1 MANQIHLSQGILY
14 FQKENS
20 VPPRSP
26 KEVFNPHG
34 LIGGLGCTI
43 MNREIWPFVI
53 CVNKQLKKISCNRHP
68 ILMMHSF
75 KEVFQIGRQL

>member
-1 MANQIHLSQGILY
+1 MANQIHLKVANQPRH
-14 FQKENS
+14 FKFPKREF
-20 VPPRSP
+20 VPPQSP

-53 CVNKQLKKISCNRHP
+53 CVNKQLKKI
-68 ILMMHSF
+68 I
-75 KEVFQIGRQL
+75 E

>member
-34 LIGGLGCTI
+34 LIGGLD
-43 MNREIWPFVI
+43 REIWPFVI
-53 CVNKQLKKISCNRHP
+53 CVNKQLKKISCNRHL